1 MGNQIWTAST
11 TLETLPDC
19 PAPQIP
25 AMAPRKVTVDVRSH
39 PVLSHTDKT
48 STLCDRKGA
57 ALFVC
62 SSLSCVQ
69 LFVTPYTVAF
79 QAPLSLKFPRQE
91 YWSGLPFPFLGDL
104 PDPGIKVS
112 SPALQTDSLTPE
124 PPGKIRNKPTT
135 VSPLHTNLQV
145 TSFQRWERA
154 FPCPVT

>member
-25 AMAPRKVTVDVRSH
+25 AMAPRKVTGNVGSH
-39 PVLSHTDKT
+39 PVLPHTDKT

-62 SSLSCVQ
+62 SSLSCVR
-69 LFVTPYTVAF
+69 LFVTPWTVAF

-112 SPALQTDSLTPE
+112 SPALQVDSLTPE
-124 PPGKIRNKPTT
+124 PPGKIRNKPTI

-145 TSFQRWERA
+145 TSFQRWECA
-154 FPCPVT
+154 FTCPVT